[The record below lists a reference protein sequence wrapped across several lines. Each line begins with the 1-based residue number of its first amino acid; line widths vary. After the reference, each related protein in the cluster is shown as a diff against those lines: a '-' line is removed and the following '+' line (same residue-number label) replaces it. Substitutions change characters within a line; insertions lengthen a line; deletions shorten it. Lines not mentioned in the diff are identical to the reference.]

1 MRLRLLARVVAKA
14 MLNTSVVTVR
24 TFGISFV
31 SNRAEDLG
39 LFAELAWLCK
49 LALVFGEHGLIVQ
62 WLVAKGAGNS
72 VWVSVGDVHDSTVGS
87 DYLLEA
93 HKFHRDIRIR
103 RDAEG
108 AGEAAWDEAVV

>member
-31 SNRAEDLG
+31 PNRAEDLG
-39 LFAELAWLCK
+39 LFAELAWLCE

-72 VWVSVGDVHDSTVGS
+72 VWVSVGDVHV
-87 DYLLEA
+87 EA
-93 HKFHRDIRIR
+93 HEFHRDIRIR